1 MIKHTTK
8 PPEWYICRWENYEL
22 ESWGLIVGQFIQSY
36 VLIEVRLLEK
46 IKVSLLCVAR
56 RFVEEPSLG
65 CEFNRRGQ
73 RLLIVFDFNVE
84 TRLLS
89 LNIETS
95 TSPKLTTRKT
105 KESFHSRF
113 TTNLSKSLAC
123 TLLPSAYPPMIV
135 TPPAFGFWH
144 TEKPRQSTGRVLA
157 YLG

>member
-8 PPEWYICRWENYEL
+8 PPEWYIWRWENCEL

-36 VLIEVRLLEK
+36 VLIEVRLLKK

-89 LNIETS
+89 LMIDPFNVETRLLSLNIETS

-123 TLLPSAYPPMIV
+123 TLPPLLI
-135 TPPAFGFWH
+135 
-144 TEKPRQSTGRVLA
+144 RQ
-157 YLG
+157 

>member
-8 PPEWYICRWENYEL
+8 PPEWYIWRWENYEL